1 MEDNDVNQKVFRKQ
15 LERLQ
20 CHVTVAGHGVEAEVA
35 PLLVAVPPLLEA
47 LGIGLDPGGELPV
60 LDVLLMDLEMP
71 VMGGLECLR
80 RIREMEARGEIIG
93 HVPSIVVSANA
104 RRKQVEQAEKAG
116 TDDFISKPF
125 RINELVPKMV
135 RLVKS

>member
-20 CHVTVAGHGVEAEVA
+20 CHVTVAGHGVEA
-35 PLLVAVPPLLEA
+35 LNI
-47 LGIGLDPGGELPV
+47 LGETKWFKGNENGKE

>member
-1 MEDNDVNQKVFRKQ
+1 VEDNDVNQKVFRKQ

-20 CHVTVAGHGVEAEVA
+20 CHVTVAGHGVEA
-35 PLLVAVPPLLEA
+35 LNI
-47 LGIGLDPGGELPV
+47 LGETKWFKGNENGKE